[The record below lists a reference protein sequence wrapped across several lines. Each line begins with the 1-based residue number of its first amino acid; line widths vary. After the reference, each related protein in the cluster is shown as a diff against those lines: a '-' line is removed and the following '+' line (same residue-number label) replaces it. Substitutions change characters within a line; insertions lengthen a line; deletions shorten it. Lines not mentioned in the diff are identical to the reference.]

1 MQTEAV
7 VRDVR
12 TSVSHVIDVQGVLEQ
27 AELVGVAKAVEQH
40 GANLTVAERDL
51 LLGLSEQEIR
61 DLRATVQSLGTPNFV
76 AADNNF

>member
-1 MQTEAV
+1 MQAEAV
-7 VRDVR
+7 IRDVR
-12 TSVSHVIDVQGVLEQ
+12 TSVSHVIDVQGVLEH

-51 LLGLSEQEIR
+51 LLGLSEQEVR